1 MPIIRIACIFIV
13 RDVIL
18 AGSFK
23 LLRSFILATI
33 WTTVKKFAKC
43 LRRVMSE
50 SETPRFAVLL
60 LSPTSVS
67 SVRYLSIVEFADSMS
82 YLKQLFLGTRSS
94 RSRNHVNSMRNEVRL
109 IEYYIE
115 CCSGSL
121 TIRIRNLIVL
131 LYFEHV
137 FIIVHEGT
145 WSKQVLHSLV
155 TIHVA

>member
-1 MPIIRIACIFIV
+1 MIEASYERERNSAVC
-13 RDVIL
+13 
-18 AGSFK
+18 S
-23 LLRSFILATI
+23 
-33 WTTVKKFAKC
+33 
-43 LRRVMSE
+43 
-50 SETPRFAVLL
+50 TPSDSI
-60 LSPTSVS
+60 LSPT
-67 SVRYLSIVEFADSMS
+67 YLSIVEFADSMS

-109 IEYYIE
+109 IEYSIE

-137 FIIVHEGT
+137 FIIVHEDT